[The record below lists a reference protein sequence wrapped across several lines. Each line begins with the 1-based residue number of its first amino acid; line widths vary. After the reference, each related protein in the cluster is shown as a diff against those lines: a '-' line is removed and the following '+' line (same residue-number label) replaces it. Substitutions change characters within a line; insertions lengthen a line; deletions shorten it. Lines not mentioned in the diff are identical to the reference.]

1 VTAASFADWWTRA
14 YTRGLPTEVSAE
26 RRAEI
31 ASDVF
36 EQYADD
42 GAARATGTA
51 IVGRTLRGVPADL
64 SWRIEERRM
73 LRNHRLSETRP
84 TGLRALWATATQ
96 AWFTP
101 IAVLVGLFNLLFALG
116 VAFEADGKMPGRA
129 VGPVLLTGFAV
140 AMFAGLG
147 LRWRTQ
153 FDARRAASTQ
163 AFTPPGPSPVR
174 YRLLA
179 AGMAAAGVLLL
190 AVGVV
195 GSMFGA
201 LAGVL
206 LLTGAAVFA
215 LRTPRTA
222 ITPKV
227 PGARA
232 MMLADVLIVIGTL
245 PSLAIF
251 WLVIPAILGLVVIG
265 GVIGTGPSTRR
276 RATV

>member
-1 VTAASFADWWTRA
+1 VTAASFADWWTRV
-14 YTRGLPTEVSAE
+14 YTRGLPADLGEE

-31 ASDVF
+31 ASDVH

-42 GAARATGTA
+42 GPARATGTA

-64 SWRIEERRM
+64 TWRIEERRM
-73 LRNHRLSETRP
+73 LRNHRVTDARP

-101 IAVLVGLFNLLFALG
+101 IAVLVGLFDLLFAVG

-129 VGPVLLTGFAV
+129 VGPVFLVGFAV
-140 AMFAGLG
+140 AMFAGLW

-153 FDARRAASTQ
+153 FDARPAAGPQ

-195 GSMFGA
+195 GSLYGVV
-201 LAGVL
+201 AGVL
-206 LLTGAAVFA
+206 LLTGAAAFA
-215 LRTPRTA
+215 VRTPRTA
-222 ITPKV
+222 LTPKT
-227 PGARA
+227 PGAGSIV
-232 MMLADVLIVIGTL
+232 LADVLIVLGTL

-265 GVIGTGPSTRR
+265 GVIGTGPSARR
-276 RATV
+276 RPAV

>member
-14 YTRGLPTEVSAE
+14 YTRGLPADVSAE

-36 EQYADD
+36 EQFADD

-64 SWRIEERRM
+64 TWRIEERRM
-73 LRNHRLSETRP
+73 LRNHRVTDARP

-101 IAVLVGLFNLLFALG
+101 IAVLVGIFSLLFALG

-129 VGPVLLTGFAV
+129 VGPVFLLGFAV
-140 AMFAGLG
+140 AMFAGLW
-147 LRWRTQ
+147 LRWRTRS
-153 FDARRAASTQ
+153 DARPAASPQ
-163 AFTPPGPSPVR
+163 VVTPPGPSPVR

-195 GSMFGA
+195 GSMFGV

-222 ITPKV
+222 LTPKS
-227 PGARA
+227 PGARSV
-232 MMLADVLIVIGTL
+232 MLADVLIVLGTL

-251 WLVIPAILGLVVIG
+251 WLIVPAILGLVVIG
-265 GVIGTGPSTRR
+265 GVIGTGSSTRR
-276 RATV
+276 RTAV